1 MTASST
7 DESYNRLFIVANHSE
22 VIYPS
27 EQRALP
33 TNMTVTTLTQMNQ
46 TIHVKDGQIPIDMF
60 RHLFSQYGPQRD
72 SRGFAHHVLPT
83 DSDVMGL
90 LSRLSAMRI
99 VYATHNGKRQ
109 PCDFRQRKHQ
119 AEMTVQMCFLP
130 GALVHSA
137 IYEFSPTHETGMDV
151 SDVILGQ
158 KVNPGMQLYRETIDK
173 DRAIIAIE
181 KRLPGQGF
189 IACPTDDLIIRH
201 SGGQIVQSD
210 IDSLHENRERYKSAI
225 QFGDSI
231 NEFCSHAIED
241 VERLREEILQLVI
254 RHDTRLEDPQLKWV
268 MRYQKDKKSSE
279 DTLSDIFVALKT
291 KYAIDKKDIP
301 ALKLT
306 RVLTHNVLVSIH
318 RSTFYSDYKSVTT
331 GHTLIRSDELFGKIR
346 EYSGNDNVYV
356 VFIGCRHVPSS
367 DPADLAVRHSPTS
380 GRGHVIGFMG
390 GRKLRRRSMN
400 KPKTRKTSKRIHKK
414 IIINRS
420 HYRSYRR

>member
-1 MTASST
+1 MSAAYVN
-7 DESYNRLFIVANHSE
+7 ESYNRLFIVANHSE
-22 VIYPS
+22 VIYPI
-27 EQRALP
+27 EQRELP

-46 TIHVKDGQIPIDMF
+46 TIHVKGGQIPIDMF

-72 SRGFAHHVLPT
+72 IRGFAHHVLPT
-83 DSDVMGL
+83 DSDVMRL
-90 LSRLSAMRI
+90 LSSLSAMGS

-109 PCDFRQRKHQ
+109 PCDFRQRKHP

-130 GALVHSA
+130 GTLVHSA
-137 IYEFSPTHETGMDV
+137 IYEFSPTHETGTDV
-151 SDVILGQ
+151 SDVILGP

-173 DRAIIAIE
+173 DRAIIEIE
-181 KRLPGQGF
+181 KMLMVEF
-189 IACPTDDLIIRH
+189 KTTDCPPDRLIIER
-201 SGGQIVQSD
+201 SRGDISQED
-210 IDSLHENRERYKSAI
+210 IDRLRKNRENYKNAI

-254 RHDTRLEDPQLKWV
+254 RHDTRLQNPQLKWV
-268 MRYQKDKKSSE
+268 MRYQKDKQSSD
-279 DTLSDIFVALKT
+279 DTLTDIFVALK
-291 KYAIDKKDIP
+291 KSAIDKKP

-306 RVLTHNVLVSIH
+306 RVLTHNVLVSIY

-331 GHTLIRSDELFGKIR
+331 GHTPIRSDELFGKIR
-346 EYSGNDNVYV
+346 AHSGNDNVYV

-367 DPADLAVRHSPTS
+367 DPADLAVMHSPTS
-380 GRGHVIGFMG
+380 GRGHVIGFRG

-400 KPKTRKTSKRIHKK
+400 KPKTRKISKRIHKK

>member
-1 MTASST
+1 MSAAYVN
-7 DESYNRLFIVANHSE
+7 ESYNRLFIVANHSE

-60 RHLFSQYGPQRD
+60 RHLFTQYGHQRD

-90 LSRLSAMRI
+90 LSRLSAMGI

-109 PCDFRQRKHQ
+109 PCEFRQRKDQ

-137 IYEFSPTHETGMDV
+137 IYEFSPTHETGTDV
-151 SDVILGQ
+151 SDVILGP
-158 KVNPGMQLYRETIDK
+158 KANPGMQLYRETIDK
-173 DRAIIAIE
+173 DRAIIGIE
-181 KRLPGQGF
+181 KMLMDEF
-189 IACPTDDLIIRH
+189 KTKDCPPDHLIIERSH
-201 SGGQIVQSD
+201 GGISQED
-210 IDSLHENRERYKSAI
+210 IDRLRKNRENYKNAI

-254 RHDTRLEDPQLKWV
+254 RHDPQLKWV
-268 MRYQKDKKSSE
+268 MRYQKDKQSSD

-306 RVLTHNVLVSIH
+306 RVLTHNVLVSIY

-331 GHTLIRSDELFGKIR
+331 GHTPIRSDELFGKIR

-367 DPADLAVRHSPTS
+367 DPADLAVMHSPTS
-380 GRGHVIGFMG
+380 GIGHVIGFSG
-390 GRKLRRRSMN
+390 GRKVRRRSVN